1 MKCNVF
7 LTIIAILLAV
17 LIGYGFYAANK
28 TETYVLLLTVGS
40 GLLSAL
46 TLVGSMGIS
55 TIGRT
60 GGANIK
66 VLSGIFFILFIISNL
81 VFAFT
86 AIKIAPY
93 IIVNGMLGLIYAT
106 IVYKIIKTGE

>member
-7 LTIIAILLAV
+7 LTIIAILLAA

-28 TETYVLLLTVGS
+28 TETYVLLLT
-40 GLLSAL
+40 
-46 TLVGSMGIS
+46 VGSMGIS

-86 AIKIAPY
+86 TIKIAPY

>member
-7 LTIIAILLAV
+7 LTIIAILLAA

-46 TLVGSMGIS
+46 TLV
-55 TIGRT
+55 
-60 GGANIK
+60 
-66 VLSGIFFILFIISNL
+66 
-81 VFAFT
+81 
-86 AIKIAPY
+86 
-93 IIVNGMLGLIYAT
+93 
-106 IVYKIIKTGE
+106 